1 MRDLIDIIL
10 DYFSHVTISM
20 KGTKDFQDMQG
31 QLGFLGRIVGEL
43 LKNMEKKKKTKKKI
57 KKPIL
62 FFYFYII
69 IILHFC
75 LEAFFK
81 TTFA

>member
-31 QLGFLGRIVGEL
+31 QLGFLGRIVGDEF
-43 LKNMEKKKKTKKKI
+43 KKKI
-57 KKPIL
+57 
-62 FFYFYII
+62 FNSFSVFVDR
-69 IILHFC
+69 F
-75 LEAFFK
+75 E
-81 TTFA
+81 